1 MPSTVLVGAQ
11 WGDEGKGKIA
21 DLIASKYDYVV
32 RYQGGNN
39 AGHTVVH
46 GDKKLALHLMPSG
59 VMYENAIPVIGNGV
73 VVDPG
78 VLVKEMAMLQAEGIS
93 CKNLKISCDA
103 HVIMP
108 WHKDLD
114 GADEKSLGEHKI
126 GTTKRGIG
134 PCYQDKAARKGI
146 RIQDLFDEKIFR
158 LKVETALKQKN
169 PVLSKIYGLHTYTV
183 EEICEE
189 YLPYA
194 RILKP
199 YMAETAHMLNRAL
212 RDADGDIYDIVA
224 GNFFIVGL
232 GESDF
237 IDLPHELAERFAEQ
251 FRQPEMFMR
260 VDDKIV
266 AAPMPDE
273 QVQGGMSY

>member
-1 MPSTVLVGAQ
+1 
-11 WGDEGKGKIA
+11 
-21 DLIASKYDYVV
+21 
-32 RYQGGNN
+32 
-39 AGHTVVH
+39 
-46 GDKKLALHLMPSG
+46 
-59 VMYENAIPVIGNGV
+59 
-73 VVDPG
+73 
-78 VLVKEMAMLQAEGIS
+78 MAMLQAEGIS

-199 YMAETAHMLNRAL
+199 YMAETSHMLNSAL
-212 RDADGDIYDIVA
+212 REGKSVLFEGAQGT
-224 GNFFIVGL
+224 L
-232 GESDF
+232 
-237 IDLPHELAERFAEQ
+237 LELLSAPKRIGVTLTASGMLAPVKSVTALCGVTA
-251 FRQPEMFMR
+251 QPCG
-260 VDDKIV
+260 
-266 AAPMPDE
+266 P
-273 QVQGGMSY
+273 QGSKCARCTLTNCAYRKE

>member
-1 MPSTVLVGAQ
+1 
-11 WGDEGKGKIA
+11 
-21 DLIASKYDYVV
+21 
-32 RYQGGNN
+32 
-39 AGHTVVH
+39 
-46 GDKKLALHLMPSG
+46 
-59 VMYENAIPVIGNGV
+59 
-73 VVDPG
+73 
-78 VLVKEMAMLQAEGIS
+78 
-93 CKNLKISCDA
+93 
-103 HVIMP
+103 MP

-199 YMAETAHMLNRAL
+199 YMAETAHMLNSAL
-212 RDADGDIYDIVA
+212 REGKSVLFEGAQGTLLDIDHGTYPYVTSSSCCA
-224 GNFFIVGL
+224 GGAATGSGVGPVKIDRVL
-232 GESDF
+232 GIEK
-237 IDLPHELAERFAEQ
+237 AYVTRGG
-251 FRQPEMFMR
+251 
-260 VDDKIV
+260 
-266 AAPMPDE
+266 APPAQQE
-273 QVQGGMSY
+273 EEVT